1 MMLPPRLPRPDNAV
15 EVFSYDP
22 YWDYLVKSDGF
33 RRFEYKEAL
42 FPFQL
47 SDKLSFMNLLLP
59 PPREDSPASLRA
71 ARRLDQ
77 YLFSFDSLPT
87 QPVPAPDWPTRFP
100 RKRREV
106 DVTHKPP
113 RRVIFL
119 L

>member
-1 MMLPPRLPRPDNAV
+1 LIPRLEGSV

-22 YWDYLVKSDGF
+22 YWDYLIKSDGV

-47 SDKLSFMNLLLP
+47 SDKLSFMNLTLP
-59 PPREDSPASLRA
+59 PPVEETAARIRA

-77 YLFSFDSLPT
+77 YLFSLEGLAGADVPRADAPFRLP
-87 QPVPAPDWPTRFP
+87 AK
-100 RKRREV
+100 KRHL
-106 DVTHKPP
+106 DVTHKAP

>member
-1 MMLPPRLPRPDNAV
+1 VIPRPLPPGGSV

-22 YWDYLVKSDGF
+22 YWEYLVKSDGF

-47 SDKLSFMNLLLP
+47 SDKLCFMNLWLP
-59 PPREDSPASLRA
+59 PPREDAAAGLRA

-77 YLFSFDSLPT
+77 YLFSLDSLPA
-87 QPVPAPDWPTRFP
+87 PAADGRP
-100 RKRREV
+100 RLPGKRRYA